1 MKSSNHFINE
11 FQKNNS
17 IILNT
22 IVKMIN
28 QSKRIAILGHIEP
41 DGDAIGSQLALYYAF
56 KEKNLSVELINE
68 GPYDNKYISLNRKF
82 FKKSINPNAQFDL
95 YIIVD
100 TPSKD
105 RIGKA
110 SENIDYNKCIV
121 IDHHITNSK
130 YGKVNWVEAGF
141 ISSSEMIYILLDK
154 MKIGLDNPKVCQNLL
169 NGIVADNGWFRH
181 IRKDK
186 YYSLLISYL
195 LIKKGARPNIS
206 YNIIFGK
213 KSLNSKKILSL
224 VLQRLE
230 TYRSGKV
237 LWTYITD
244 QDKKNNNNSMVD
256 SSSVFN
262 ELMSVNGVEIAIFF
276 KVDKDTV
283 DMSFRSTDNVNVSK
297 LAKYFGGGGHTVASG
312 ATLTGNFDEI
322 KNKVLKKSLEF
333 ISRD

>member
-1 MKSSNHFINE
+1 
-11 FQKNNS
+11 
-17 IILNT
+17 
-22 IVKMIN
+22 
-28 QSKRIAILGHIEP
+28 
-41 DGDAIGSQLALYYAF
+41 
-56 KEKNLSVELINE
+56 
-68 GPYDNKYISLNRKF
+68 
-82 FKKSINPNAQFDL
+82 
-95 YIIVD
+95 
-100 TPSKD
+100 
-105 RIGKA
+105 
-110 SENIDYNKCIV
+110 
-121 IDHHITNSK
+121 
-130 YGKVNWVEAGF
+130 
-141 ISSSEMIYILLDK
+141 LDK

-230 TYRSGKV
+230 PYRSGKV

-244 QDKKNNNNSMVD
+244 QDKKNHNNSMVD